1 MRDISKLL
9 LIALLL
15 LPAAGPAI
23 AWTPETRA
31 RMTDEAVRFMP
42 ASLRL
47 ALEHHREEVLRGSL
61 GPLVQ
66 EDGAEHIA
74 PWSGGKLDRSI
85 AGEAAALVEMLGR
98 QVPFG
103 DIAEQFGRVAHFVI
117 DAGYPPG
124 VSRSEAGKRYAHFA
138 AFCES
143 RRERFPLVF
152 YGHDDPGLE
161 KGDYRAFG
169 LSVMER
175 SARDDRILA
184 AAYAAAGD
192 PPNPV
197 AFDDRS
203 IPFAVGSLSYS
214 RSITDV
220 VRIWLAIWREA
231 GGDLGRT
238 PYLERGEQQK

>member
-1 MRDISKLL
+1 MLL
-9 LIALLL
+9 LAGM
-15 LPAAGPAI
+15 PAA

-31 RMTDEAVRFMP
+31 RMTEEAIRFMP

-47 ALEHHREEVLRGSL
+47 ALESHREHVLRGSL

-66 EDGAEHIA
+66 EDGAEHLA
-74 PWSGGKLDRSI
+74 PWSGGRLDQSI
-85 AGEAAALVEMLGR
+85 AAESALLLDLLGR
-98 QVPFG
+98 PVPFSE
-103 DIAEQFGRVAHFVI
+103 IAEQFGRVAHFVI
-117 DAGYPPG
+117 DADFPPG
-124 VSRSEAGKRYAHFA
+124 VSRSEVGERYSHFA
-138 AFCES
+138 KFCES

-152 YGHDDPGLE
+152 YGHDDPNLE
-161 KGDYRAFG
+161 AGDYRAFG
-169 LSVMER
+169 LAAMER
-175 SARDDRILA
+175 SAREDRMLA

-192 PPNPV
+192 PPDPA

-203 IPFAVGSLSYS
+203 IPFAIGSLSYS

-238 PYLERGEQQK
+238 PYLKRREQQR